1 MALSEQKDNVHGQV
15 SIFVQIS
22 FFDLVKRFILNESC
36 LVSLSH
42 SNLFDNW
49 RGYRQ
54 FIFMIQ
60 LFRLEKIIGN
70 NSKNG
75 SKAFL
80 TSHTYKHL

>member
-22 FFDLVKRFILNESC
+22 FFDLLNEFC